1 MENKKVFINAM
12 FPSLKFQ
19 YVLLLIIF
27 LILPIIYLLKDA
39 VFQLDK
45 IGINYL
51 LIKFLI
57 LLVGIF
63 LFRQIWVFKI
73 ITNDQGISYYGF
85 LKRVYASWYEVISI
99 KQSLS
104 PNLGKLKTKND
115 NFYFPLWMKEENEI
129 YLLSTNN

>member
-85 LKRVYASWYEVISI
+85 
-99 KQSLS
+99 
-104 PNLGKLKTKND
+104 
-115 NFYFPLWMKEENEI
+115 
-129 YLLSTNN
+129 